1 MATIVSVASNNAN
14 LEFYLP
20 SIVKADSSLINCYK
34 GFVATG
40 NAFSDCEY
48 EEDENFTRVR
58 LV

>member
-1 MATIVSVASNNAN
+1 MATTISVTSNNAY
-14 LEFYLP
+14 LEFYMP
-20 SIVKADSSLINCYK
+20 SIVKADSSLINCYT
-34 GFVATG
+34 AG